1 MCVCVCVERARVS
14 AREAHPLLPLRA
26 LIHECEEVEV
36 RRVGLRLAGLDQPAD
51 VAVDPRPGAALEQI
65 SLVGVGAIP
74 QLLGSR
80 PHGPPLVE
88 KKKTNKQ
95 NKQQQ
100 QINKS
105 VRIWKT
111 VVT

>member
-1 MCVCVCVERARVS
+1 MLPGVERARVCAWES
-14 AREAHPLLPLRA
+14 HPLLPLRA
-26 LIHECEEVEV
+26 LIHESEEVEV

-51 VAVDPRPGAALEQI
+51 VAVHPRPGAALDQI

-80 PHGPPLVE
+80 PHGPPLV
-88 KKKTNKQ
+88 KKKKQ
-95 NKQQQ
+95 QQQQ
-100 QINKS
+100 QINKT
-105 VRIWKT
+105 VRIQKT

>member
-1 MCVCVCVERARVS
+1 MQCDHKDKHIAARCKDGDRVS
-14 AREAHPLLPLRA
+14 ACEAHPLLPLRA

-36 RRVGLRLAGLDQPAD
+36 RCVGLRLAGLDQPAD
-51 VAVDPRPGAALEQI
+51 VAVHPRPGAALEQI

-88 KKKTNKQ
+88 KRKTTTTNK
-95 NKQQQ
+95 
-100 QINKS
+100 
-105 VRIWKT
+105 
-111 VVT
+111 

>member
-1 MCVCVCVERARVS
+1 MCGEPPPERNAITKTSILLPGVERARVS
-14 AREAHPLLPLRA
+14 ARKAHPLLPLRA

-51 VAVDPRPGAALEQI
+51 VAVHPRPGAALEKI

-88 KKKTNKQ
+88 KKTTTTTTNE
-95 NKQQQ
+95 
-100 QINKS
+100 
-105 VRIWKT
+105 
-111 VVT
+111 